1 MRYIYIALI
10 MVLIVLVAMLMNL
23 YITFNTE
30 SNNPSSQSEPTYHF
44 IIITRD
50 NKDPFWARF
59 KSGALEA
66 GNQKNIFVEF
76 VDISHKD
83 PALSANA
90 IERAILSEVDGI
102 ALQPYDVEISSD
114 AVSKAM
120 EAGIATLTFENDIY
134 YIPNVPT
141 VGSNSYEI
149 GYRAGEMAAEA
160 SGGKAKIAIMVSEPG
175 ADKNKQYNNIK
186 LQGLLDAIS
195 RYPKMTVEQI
205 YALDTKMFVVDKLTM
220 SLLADNPE
228 IDLII
233 CNDGENTPGVA
244 QVVIDAGKVGIVNI
258 IGFGN
263 MPKTMDYIEEGVLY
277 GTITADSYAIGYNT
291 VMQLAEMCDGK
302 QVNEVLNT
310 NVYSFTA
317 DNIRYYREYF
327 ENNSQ

>member
-1 MRYIYIALI
+1 MKYIYSALI
-10 MVLIVLVAMLMNL
+10 LVLIILIAMLMNL

-30 SNNPSSQSEPTYHF
+30 SNNPSSQSEPFYHF
-44 IIITRD
+44 MIITRD
-50 NKDPFWARF
+50 NNDPFWVRF
-59 KSGALEA
+59 KNGALDA
-66 GNQKNIFVEF
+66 GSLKNIFVEF

-83 PALSANA
+83 PSLTANA

-102 ALQPYDVEISSD
+102 ALQPYDVEISSE
-114 AVSKAM
+114 AVAKAM
-120 EAGIATLTFENDIY
+120 ESGIATLTFENDIY
-134 YIPNVPT
+134 YIPNVPV

-160 SGGKAKIAIMVSEPG
+160 SKGKAKIAIMVNESG
-175 ADKNKQYNNIK
+175 AEEHKQYNNIK

-195 RYPKMTVEQI
+195 QYPEMTVEHI
-205 YALDTKMFVVDKLTM
+205 YTLDIKMFEVDKLTM

-244 QVVIDAGKVGIVNI
+244 QVVIDTGRVGNVNI

-263 MPKTMDYIEEGVLY
+263 MPQTMKYIEEGVLY

-291 VMQLAEMCDGK
+291 VIQLAEMCDGK
-302 QVNEVLNT
+302 HINEVLNT

-317 DNIRYYREYF
+317 DNIRYYREFF